1 MQLKEN
7 MRVCATCKRRETDIK
22 RGIVCGI
29 TGQKPSFEDG
39 CPSFMLDDAKRWEA
53 AQNENLT
60 KYGKCLAEY
69 GGQPDSGNVSLKGSV
84 WFYVIALF
92 TLLAILFSLISF
104 FWGATDI
111 LAVMG
116 YLSGLVSSLIS
127 LGSLF
132 AETSISWLSV
142 IFYVLLLAFPLFF
155 AWVGYAAYRKM
166 NGFAYLVGWVVYAV
180 DTVVYAVWALTYFDA
195 VSAIYLLLLG
205 VGIHIL
211 ILCLPLF
218 NVFRLVKN
226 RALLFDK
233 SRMVSNIFFAII
245 AVQLLAAQI
254 FMIFMM

>member
-69 GGQPDSGNVSLKGSV
+69 GGQPDSANVSLKGSV

-92 TLLAILFSLISF
+92 TLLAIFSVLFPTAF
-104 FWGATDI
+104 GEF
-111 LAVMG
+111 G

-132 AETSISWLSV
+132 AETSISWLAV
-142 IFYVLLLAFPLFF
+142 IFYVLMLAFPLFF
-155 AWVGYAAYRKM
+155 VWVGYATYRKM

>member
-1 MQLKEN
+1 

-69 GGQPDSGNVSLKGSV
+69 GGQTDSANVSLKGSV

-92 TLLAILFSLISF
+92 TLLAIFSVLYPTAF
-104 FWGATDI
+104 GEF
-111 LAVMG
+111 G

-132 AETSISWLSV
+132 AETSISWLAV
-142 IFYVLLLAFPLFF
+142 IFYVLMLAFPMFF